1 MTLLRVEGLTKT
13 FGGIVAVD
21 QASFELQE
29 GEILGL
35 AGPNG
40 AGKTVTFNC
49 ITGQHA
55 PDAGRVSFRGEDVT
69 GYPPDAIA
77 RAGIGRTFQEVRVY
91 PELSVRENLMFASQ
105 EKDIAHTLAAAV
117 APTTADTDDEAL
129 AAEADETL
137 DAVDLDHLADADAAS
152 LSYGQRKILA
162 FAAALMTHP
171 EPDLILLDEPM
182 AGVNPT
188 MINRL
193 TEYLRSFNDRGK
205 SFLLVE
211 HNMRVMTDLCDRI
224 VVMDAGSPIASG
236 PPEEVTRQERVVEA
250 YFGEGGGR

>member
-1 MTLLRVEGLTKT
+1 MTLLHVESLTKT

-21 QASFELQE
+21 GANFELHE

-49 ITGQHA
+49 ITGQYA
-55 PDAGRVSFRGEDVT
+55 PDAGRVTFRGEDVT
-69 GYPPDAIA
+69 GLPPDAIA

-91 PELSVRENLMFASQ
+91 PEMPVRENLMFASQ
-105 EKDIAHTLAAAV
+105 EKEIARTAAGAF
-117 APTTADTDDEAL
+117 APTAKDTDDDAL
-129 AAEADETL
+129 AAEADEMLET
-137 DAVDLDHLADADAAS
+137 VDLDHLADADASS

-224 VVMDAGSPIASG
+224 VVMDAGTPIAAG
-236 PPEEVTRQERVVEA
+236 PPEEVTSQERVIEA
-250 YFGEGGGR
+250 YFGEGA